1 MNHKTIKKLWP
12 ILALILGA
20 TFISLPAAVDAQ
32 GPGDDISAQVVLGSS
47 FTYQGRISQGG
58 TPVDGTCT
66 SLAFSLYDQLTSGT
80 QIGSTQ
86 TKNNVTVNDGYFSV
100 ELDFGSNAFTGEE
113 RYLEI
118 AANCGAGTETL
129 SPRQKIT
136 ATPYALSLR
145 PGATIVGTGDVFNVT
160 TTSGSNAHAITGL
173 ASGGSANPAGV
184 YGEASGSGGRGVFG
198 YATNT
203 TGATAGVRGEVVSN
217 NSGATGVFGL
227 INNAAGT
234 GSGVKGQNNGTN
246 GYGVWG
252 QGGSG
257 ATGVL
262 GQTNSTTD
270 YGVWA
275 YNSGTGVALRAEGSG
290 NLIEAWD
297 LSPVN
302 LRFRVDNN
310 GNVSGDGAY
319 STPAADFAEMLPAA
333 TGLTPGEVLVIGT
346 DGQLTRSTTAY
357 QPTVA
362 GVYSTKPGF
371 LGGVKANQDT
381 SDEIPLA
388 VVGVVPVKVSS
399 ENGTIQPGD
408 LLVASATPGHAM
420 KAGLSPPN
428 GTVIGKA
435 LGSLDEETGV
445 IQMLVMLQ

>member
-1 MNHKTIKKLWP
+1 MNRKIFRKLWP
-12 ILALILGA
+12 VLALILGGV
-20 TFISLPAAVDAQ
+20 FISLPSTVDAQ
-32 GPGDDISAQVVLGSS
+32 DPEDDIGAQAAIGSS

-66 SLAFSLYDQLTSGT
+66 SLAFSLYNQLTAGA
-80 QIGSTQ
+80 QIGATQ
-86 TKNNVTVNDGYFSV
+86 TINNVSVTDGYFGV
-100 ELDFGSNAFTGEE
+100 ELDFGGTAFTGDE

-118 AANCGAGTETL
+118 EVNCGAGTETL

-145 PGATIVGTGDVFNVT
+145 PGATIIGTGDVLNVT

-198 YATNT
+198 YASNA

-252 QGGSG
+252 QGGNG

-319 STPAADFAEMLPAA
+319 STPAADFAEMLPAQE
-333 TGLTPGEVLVIGT
+333 GLTAGEVLVIGP
-346 DGQLTRSTTAY
+346 DGKLTRSTTTY
-357 QPTVA
+357 QSTVV
-362 GVYSTKPGF
+362 GVYSTQPGF
-371 LGGVKANQDT
+371 LGGVKAEQ
-381 SDEIPLA
+381 EMIGKIPLA
-388 VVGVVPVKVSS
+388 VVGVVPVKASS

-408 LLVASATPGHAM
+408 LLVASDTPGHAM
-420 KAGLSPPN
+420 KAGLNPPN

-435 LGSLDEETGV
+435 LGSLDDETGE